1 MGSMNGRPISSI
13 EKLVSSME
21 PELDPDEFVYC
32 TLAAGTADRLQIDAL
47 CRFHEGEGETLILR
61 RAEAERSRLAF
72 AFPCRKITLRVH
84 SSLKAV
90 GFLPVVAGELAKHGI
105 SANCISAYYHDHL
118 FVPASDGER
127 ALSILREL
135 QRRST
140 TLPESDD
147 ARCVQHRTIS

>member
-1 MGSMNGRPISSI
+1 MNDSPISTI
-13 EKLVSSME
+13 EELVSSME

-32 TLAAGTADRLQIDAL
+32 TFPPGTGDRLQIDAL
-47 CRFHEGEGETLILR
+47 CRFHEGEGETMILC
-61 RAEAERSRLAF
+61 RAEAERSGLAF

-84 SSLKAV
+84 SSLEAV
-90 GFLPVVAGELAKHGI
+90 GFLPLVAGELAKHGI

-135 QRRST
+135 QRHST
-140 TLPESDD
+140 TLPGSEH
-147 ARCVQHRTIS
+147 AR

>member
-1 MGSMNGRPISSI
+1 MNGSPISSI
-13 EKLVSSME
+13 EELVSSME

-32 TLAAGTADRLQIDAL
+32 TFPPGTADGLQIDAL
-47 CRFHEGEGETLILR
+47 CSFHEAEGETMILR
-61 RAEAERSRLAF
+61 RAEAERRRLVF

-84 SSLKAV
+84 SSLEAV
-90 GFLPVVAGELAKHGI
+90 GFLPILAGELAKHGI

-118 FVPASDGER
+118 FVRASDGER

-140 TLPESDD
+140 TLPGSEH
-147 ARCVQHRTIS
+147 AR